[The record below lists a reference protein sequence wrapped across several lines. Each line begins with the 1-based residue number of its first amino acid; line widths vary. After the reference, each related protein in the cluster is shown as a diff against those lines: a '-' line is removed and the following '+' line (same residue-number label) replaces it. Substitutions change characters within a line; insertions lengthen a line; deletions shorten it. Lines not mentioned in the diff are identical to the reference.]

1 MTETVLITGGAG
13 FIGSHLADYYLK
25 AGFNVRVLDNLTPQ
39 VHGVLNQTQT
49 PPSYLSK
56 EVEFIFGD
64 ICDRNIVKRCLT
76 GVDILSHHAAVVGV
90 GQSMY
95 EIEHYT
101 RTNAYGTGVILDVIA
116 NEKHNVRKMIVASSM
131 SIYGE
136 GAYLKPSTGD
146 IKSPKPRNLTQL
158 KSRYWEIRDEDGE
171 ALEPI
176 PTPESKPLMPSSI
189 YAINK
194 RDQEEMFLTIGHA
207 YGIPAIALRYFNV
220 YGLRQALSNPYTGVV
235 AIFCSRLLNRQ
246 RPIVFEDG
254 LQRRDFVSVK
264 DVAQVNVLVA
274 QNSGVDFQAINV
286 GSGQQVDV
294 ITIARIVT
302 ECMDAHIGPMVTGQY
317 RLGDIRHCFA
327 DITNATNLLKCRPS
341 YNLESEM
348 PHLIEWVQHQQAS
361 DLVGEMKALLERRKL
376 LR

>member
-13 FIGSHLADYYLK
+13 FIGSHLADSYLK
-25 AGFNVRVLDNLTPQ
+25 DGFNVRVLDNLTPQ
-39 VHGVLNQTQT
+39 VHGVLNQTQI
-49 PPSYLSK
+49 PPTYLSK

-64 ICDRNIVKRCLT
+64 ICDRNLVKRCLS
-76 GVDILSHHAAVVGV
+76 GVDVLSHHAAAVGV

-95 EIEHYT
+95 EVEHYT

-116 NEKHNVRKMIVASSM
+116 NEKHNVRKIIVASSM

-146 IKSPKPRNLTQL
+146 IKSPKPRNLPEL
-158 KSRYWEIRDEDGE
+158 KSRHWEIRDVDGE
-171 ALEPI
+171 TLEPI
-176 PTPESKPLMPSSI
+176 PTPESKPLMPSSV

-194 RDQEEMFLTIGHA
+194 RFQEEMFLTMGHA
-207 YGIPAIALRYFNV
+207 YGIPTTALRYFNV
-220 YGLRQALSNPYTGVV
+220 YGIRQSLSNPYTGVV

-246 RPIVFEDG
+246 RPVIFEDG

-264 DVAQVNVLVA
+264 DVAEVNVLVA
-274 QNSGVDFQAINV
+274 QNRDVDFQSINV

-294 ITIARIVT
+294 NTIAGIVG
-302 ECMDAHIGPMVTGQY
+302 ESINVDIGPVVTGQY

-327 DITNATNLLKCRPS
+327 DITNATKLLKWEPS

-348 PHLIEWVQHQQAS
+348 PHLIEWVQHQQAV
-361 DLVGEMKALLERRKL
+361 DLFGEMKSILECRNL